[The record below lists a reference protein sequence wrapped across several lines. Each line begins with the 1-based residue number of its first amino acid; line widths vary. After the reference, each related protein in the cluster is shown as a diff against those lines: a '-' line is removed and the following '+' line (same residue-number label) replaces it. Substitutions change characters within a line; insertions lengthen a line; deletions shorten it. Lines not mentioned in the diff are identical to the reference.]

1 MANRSDREVVTL
13 AKYENIT
20 EPDGMGYQVRVV
32 RKGVERSKYFSH
44 NQYGG
49 KRKALKA
56 ALAWRDEIREKYKE
70 KAKRPVKS
78 NTGLRGISRTTK
90 FDKRRGIT
98 YVSYSVHFKDKKG
111 HPNNKT
117 FFVGD
122 VDSITDKDEQ
132 KALRAAKKFR
142 KAYEKGELYN

>member
-1 MANRSDREVVTL
+1 MA
-13 AKYENIT
+13 KHENIT
-20 EPDGMGYQVRVV
+20 EPDGMGFQVRVV
-32 RKGVERSKYFSH
+32 RKGIERSKYFSH

-56 ALAWRDEIREKYKE
+56 ALEWRDEIREKYKE

-90 FDKRRGIT
+90 YDKRRGIT
-98 YVSYSVHFKDKKG
+98 YVSYSVHFKDKRG
-111 HPNNKT
+111 NPNNKT

-122 VDSITDKDEQ
+122 INNISDKDEQ

-142 KAYEKGELYN
+142 KQYEKGELPN